1 MNVLAKTMDYTP
13 PNYVPR
19 EDFERNL
26 AVNFVKEM
34 HYQYQLYHQC
44 CALAFQ
50 ADVIRRQG
58 KHEDALLVIN
68 EMNSIYNPQ
77 LHSEALVRE
86 YASDHCSDIVAAAS
100 TFWLH
105 HFGRN

>member
-1 MNVLAKTMDYTP
+1 MDALDIFDKAPAKKLLRDQTIVFSGYCLMNVLAKTMDYTP

-50 ADVIRRQG
+50 ADVI
-58 KHEDALLVIN
+58 
-68 EMNSIYNPQ
+68 
-77 LHSEALVRE
+77 
-86 YASDHCSDIVAAAS
+86 
-100 TFWLH
+100 
-105 HFGRN
+105 